1 MIRKAFPLFLIIL
14 FPLHS
19 FSQEVEMI
27 YEKTLEAMGGEEA
40 WEKVNSIYAEGLWH
54 FPDGEDSP
62 FIYRNLNP
70 DMARFDFDE
79 SGKRYSFSNYGRK
92 GWTSTPDYFENKN
105 HPIQHDEAIL
115 IRHSYLYTN
124 NLIDYKKKGLKIRFE
139 GSIQYQEKE
148 VWLIR
153 VTGFINREELYY
165 ISKDDYLPFIKQ
177 SYIDSRGKDIVVNYN
192 IKGYRKVG
200 GVLLP
205 KKVMASSDVVNLSII
220 YSSYVLNRNMDKEY
234 FRDPNEIDYT
244 TNTLSLTKEEAQDYI
259 HTRIPITKVMGFE
272 VERLTTDEVS
282 MTAPIA
288 ANVNHLKSAFGGSV
302 DSLFLTVGWTYIR
315 LIIDHIE
322 PTPVII
328 GSKGATTFERPITDD
343 FRARI
348 EIPSSKTIKS
358 FLKEFDR
365 FGKARISLNAIIED
379 EGKTYASF
387 EGNYVVVKRE

>member
-14 FPLHS
+14 FPLNS
-19 FSQEVEMI
+19 FSQELEMI
-27 YEKTLEAMGGEEA
+27 YEKTMEALGGEDV
-40 WEKVNSIYAEGLWH
+40 WENVSSVYSYGTWN
-54 FPDGEDSP
+54 FPDGEDIP

-70 DMARFDFDE
+70 DMARFDFDD
-79 SGKRYSFSNYGRK
+79 SGTRYSYSNYGRK
-92 GWTSTPDYFENKN
+92 GWTSSPDYFEE
-105 HPIQHDEAIL
+105 IQGSVDGKEAIL
-115 IRHSYLYTN
+115 IRHSFLYTN
-124 NLIDYKKKGLKIRFE
+124 NLIGYKEKGLELEFD
-139 GSIQYQEKE
+139 GSIQYMDKE

-153 VTGFINREELYY
+153 VLGFENREELYY

-177 SYIDSRGKDIVVNYN
+177 TYIESRGREIVVNYN
-192 IKGYRKVG
+192 IRGYNRVRSL
-200 GVLLP
+200 LLP
-205 KKVMASSDVVNLSII
+205 SKIMVSSDVVNLSIN
-220 YSSYVLNRNMDKEY
+220 YSTYVLNRNMDKEY

-259 HTRIPITKVMGFE
+259 HTRIPITKAMGFE

-315 LIIDHIE
+315 LLIDHIE

-328 GSKGATTFERPITDD
+328 GNKGATTFQRPITDD

-348 EIPSSKTIKS
+348 EIPSSRTIKD
-358 FLKEFDR
+358 FLKVFDR
-365 FGKARISLNAIIED
+365 EGKARISLNAIIED
-379 EGKTYASF
+379 QGKTYATF